1 MKSKYRMLGVS
12 ALLSLML
19 AACGEEE
26 AAKVEVEVEAD
37 TKASDTQE
45 QEETEQTITYLGEE
59 YVVPAEVNNIV
70 AASLESME
78 DAAILGVKPV
88 GVLAIAD
95 AIPAYLAE
103 ELEGA
108 SLVGDKFAPNNE
120 AILKLDPDV
129 ILGSSKHGEEVVTS
143 LNKIQTMIPY
153 SHVSTNWKENLLLL
167 GQLSGKEAEA
177 NTIINNYETKASE
190 AKEQLSERLMD
201 KTVLVLRMRQGS
213 LNVYP
218 EDIYLNPVLYE
229 DLGLAVPDVVAKAE
243 AQSELA
249 LEGLA
254 EINPD
259 YIFLQFESTENT
271 DNPTALDELLEN
283 PIFKSMEAAKNDH
296 VFVNVVD
303 PLAQGGTAW
312 SKVKFLDAAII
323 NLTK

>member
-1 MKSKYRMLGVS
+1 MLGAS
-12 ALLSLML
+12 TLLILTL
-19 AACGEEE
+19 AACRAEE
-26 AAKVEVEVEAD
+26 AANDEVKVEAD
-37 TKASDTQE
+37 TK
-45 QEETEQTITYLGEE
+45 ETDVQEQTITYLGEE
-59 YVVPAEVNNIV
+59 YVLPAVVNNIV

-88 GVLAIAD
+88 GVLSIAD
-95 AIPAYLAE
+95 AIPTYLAE

-120 AILKLDPDV
+120 AILQLDPDV

-153 SHVSTNWKENLLLL
+153 SHVSTNWKDNLLLL
-167 GQLSGKEAEA
+167 GQLSGKEADA
-177 NTIINNYETKASE
+177 NTIINDYETKASE
-190 AKEQLSERLMD
+190 AKEQLGEKLKD
-201 KTVLVLRMRQGS
+201 KTVLVIRMGQGS
-213 LNVYP
+213 MNEYP
-218 EDIYLNPVLYE
+218 ENIYLNPVLYE
-229 DLGLAVPDVVAKAE
+229 DLGLAVPEVVAKAE

-259 YIFLQFESTENT
+259 YIFLQYETTENT

-296 VFVNVVD
+296 VFVNAVD

-312 SKVKFLDAAII
+312 SKVKFLDAAIT